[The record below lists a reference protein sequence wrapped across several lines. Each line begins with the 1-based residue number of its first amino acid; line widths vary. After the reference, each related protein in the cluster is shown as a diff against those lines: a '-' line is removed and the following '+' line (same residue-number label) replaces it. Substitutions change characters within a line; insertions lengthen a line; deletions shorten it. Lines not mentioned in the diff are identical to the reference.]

1 MRPFT
6 KNFIKSII
14 ILVFSATV
22 DKRVE
27 KGELPDQLNK
37 LNEKDTES
45 GFYWA
50 LAAPPPLLVI
60 PSIPAIEQP
69 NNELVVTSVAATGVS
84 AAGTNT
90 NVDTMNNDP

>member
-1 MRPFT
+1 M
-6 KNFIKSII
+6 
-14 ILVFSATV
+14 
-22 DKRVE
+22 D
-27 KGELPDQLNK
+27 
-37 LNEKDTES
+37 
-45 GFYWA
+45 WA
-50 LAAPPPLLVI
+50 LAAPPPLPVI